1 MKNEK
6 ERNEY
11 NDLLEK
17 YQLLLVQKS
26 TNDNFNNEEIIGSQ
40 KNLKNSDKENRMVDV
55 KKKLPTI
62 NAYEVE
68 SIGTE
73 IKYGLLLKRIPFS
86 EIEQVFNKK
95 KHKNIIKFYCSICLL
110 LKQFLRKKLPSQ
122 KCKQF

>member
-17 YQLLLVQKS
+17 YQLLSVQKS
-26 TNDNFNNEEIIGSQ
+26 NNDNFNNEEILGSQ
-40 KNLKNSDKENRMVDV
+40 KNLKNSENEKRMVDV

-73 IKYGLLLKRIPFS
+73 IKYGLFLKRIPFS
-86 EIEQVFNKK
+86 EIEQV
-95 KHKNIIKFYCSICLL
+95 IST
-110 LKQFLRKKLPSQ
+110 KQ
-122 KCKQF
+122 